1 MNDTVSRVQA
11 EQIFSAH
18 SEFVYQTALLLTKSE
33 ALADDITQETF
44 IQVFKKFHT
53 FDSNRTIPALDL

>member
-18 SEFVYQTALLLTKSE
+18 SEFVYQTALLLTKSGS
-33 ALADDITQETF
+33 I
-44 IQVFKKFHT
+44 
-53 FDSNRTIPALDL
+53 S